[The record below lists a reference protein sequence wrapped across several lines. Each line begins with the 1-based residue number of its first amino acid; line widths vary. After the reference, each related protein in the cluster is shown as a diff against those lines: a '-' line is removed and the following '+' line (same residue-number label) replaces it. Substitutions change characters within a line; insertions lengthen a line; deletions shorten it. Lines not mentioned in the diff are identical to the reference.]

1 MAWLRGACCVWLVG
15 DERLSCTNTH
25 PHNRSASATGRQLHR
40 CGAVARRVEVWTPSG
55 VEVHA
60 DPSGE
65 LRSGPLSELRSTTDP
80 SVYRPLGR
88 VEVWTPIGVEVYY
101 GPLSV
106 HARSTRCHHS
116 GLMSKMNSSF
126 RLSHQLP
133 PRRVPTFNF
142 SQ

>member
-1 MAWLRGACCVWLVG
+1 MAGLRGACCVRLVG
-15 DERLSCTNTH
+15 DERLSCKNTH

-55 VEVHA
+55 VEVRA

-106 HARSTRCHHS
+106 HARSSHLSPLYCTSR
-116 GLMSKMNSSF
+116 SSTY
-126 RLSHQLP
+126 SYYI
-133 PRRVPTFNF
+133 TFD
-142 SQ
+142 ST